1 MIVASATDIVVV
13 TLLVESGVLVLAL
26 AAILVHIGW
35 RAFDDPR
42 RQDRVQV
49 ARRAMAGAL
58 AGGTQP
64 AADTLRALRPLRRGE
79 RLELLAGYAA
89 VAGGDGPQ
97 ALASLAEQ
105 SGITHQAIARARS
118 RRWTARLAGARA
130 LTTIGAGAEVMPA
143 LLDDPHPAV
152 RAQAA
157 EWAGT
162 QGDDAVIARLVAH
175 LSDRAPAARFSI
187 QDAVVRLG
195 ARATPAVARQLDVVD
210 EGPLAISLLE
220 VAEAV
225 GDPVACRAASRFVHA
240 ADPRA
245 RELACLAAARLG
257 DSDTMDDLQEAL
269 ADPDEGVR
277 AAAARSL
284 GAAGHWPAAGKL
296 RRALRD
302 PGWEVRRAAALA
314 LHALGAPGELMLRQ
328 ALNDEDR
335 FARDM
340 ARLVLELEGQD

>member
-1 MIVASATDIVVV
+1 MIAATATDLVVV
-13 TLLVESGVLVLAL
+13 TLLIEGGVLVLAL

-42 RQDRVQV
+42 RQDRVEA
-49 ARRAMAGAL
+49 ARRALAQVL
-58 AGGTQP
+58 AGETP
-64 AADTLRALRPLRRGE
+64 PTTDALRALRSLRRGE
-79 RLELLAGYAA
+79 RLRLLAGYAA
-89 VAGGDGPQ
+89 VAGGAGPH

-105 SGITHQAIARARS
+105 SGMTHQALAQAHS
-118 RRWTARLAGARA
+118 RRWSARLVGARA
-130 LTTIGAGAEVMPA
+130 LTAAGAGADVMPA

-157 EWAGT
+157 EWAAT
-162 QGDDAVIARLVAH
+162 HGDDAVIARLVTH
-175 LSDRAPAARFSI
+175 LSDRSPAARFSI
-187 QDAVVRLG
+187 QDAVIRLG
-195 ARATPAVARQLDVVD
+195 ARATPAVARQLDLAD

-225 GDPVACRAASRFVHA
+225 GDPVACRAAGRFLHA
-240 ADPRA
+240 SDPRA

-257 DSDTMDDLQEAL
+257 DSDTMDDLQDAL

-284 GAAGHWPAAGKL
+284 GAAGHWAAAGKL
-296 RRALRD
+296 RRALGD
-302 PGWEVRRAAALA
+302 PGWEVRRASGLA
-314 LHALGAPGELMLRQ
+314 LHALGAPGAVLLRQ
-328 ALNDEDR
+328 ALRDEDR

-340 ARLVLELEGQD
+340 ARLVLELEDQD